1 VDEAARTGKQEMNQ
15 EEPRSPE
22 EIRRDI
28 EETREDLG
36 DTAEALA
43 QKTDVKG
50 RAKAKIEGLKQTAQ
64 QRKDELAA
72 KAKEAAPD
80 SASAGAQQAAS
91 TAKENPV
98 PLALVGVFV
107 AGIVVGRII
116 SR

>member
-1 VDEAARTGKQEMNQ
+1 MNQ

-28 EETREDLG
+28 EETRGDLG

-50 RAKAKIEGLKQTAQ
+50 RAKARVEGLKRTAQ
-64 QRKDELAA
+64 QRKDELTA
-72 KAKEAAPD
+72 KAKDAAPD

-91 TAKENPV
+91 TVKENPV
-98 PLALVGVFV
+98 PLALVGAFV